1 MFLRRTMSS
10 VLLLLFFM
18 LAASAQDMMVRTGC
32 RRGTPRSLSALT
44 RAQQASRTPGGD
56 FYHGERHQL
65 VVLVSF
71 SDQQFQAGEEETLE
85 TWNRIFNEKNYS
97 EFPYVGSVHDYFYD
111 QSYKTFNLIFDLFY
125 VPLNESRVKYRS
137 TDLDDENSQYLVQ
150 DIMEELKMRDIEWSR
165 YDWNDDGYV
174 NQLLIVYAG
183 KGMNDGGD
191 GNTIWPHQWWM
202 SEHQHEGAYC
212 KPIEV
217 SYDDKDYLVDCY
229 CTVQEEGVTSASFGT
244 ICHEYSHCFGFP
256 DFYNGSTKYV
266 GSWDLMDYGNYNGDG
281 YCPAGYSA
289 HERWIMGWLTLTE
302 LTTET
307 TLSNIPAL
315 SDEGQAF
322 LVRND
327 GYANEYYIVENRQQ
341 QGWDEEMPGSGIL
354 IFHIDYDPYIWA
366 SPYGTPNSTYHQS
379 YTIMP
384 ANNKKSTYQAAG
396 WAYPYGDNDQ
406 LTNTSSPAATLIHE
420 NTDGTKLMNKP
431 LTQLAVT
438 GGLAS
443 FEFTNNVTGLSLTP
457 SPGLKGEE
465 RYYTL
470 DGRIIPNHTTLS
482 RGTYIVRYA
491 NGEIKKVVKQ

>member
-1 MFLRRTMSS
+1 MLLRRIMSV
-10 VLLLLFFM
+10 VLLVLFFM

-44 RAQQASRTPGGD
+44 RAQQATRTPGGD
-56 FYHGERHQL
+56 FYHDERHQL

-111 QSYKTFNLIFDLFY
+111 QSYAAFNLIFDLFY

-150 DIMEELKMRDIEWSR
+150 DIMEELKTRDIEWSR
-165 YDWNDDGYV
+165 YDWNNDGYV

-202 SEHQHEGAYC
+202 SEHEHEGAYC

-256 DFYNGSTKYV
+256 DFYNRSTKYV
-266 GSWDLMDYGNYNGDG
+266 GSWDLMDYGNYNGRG

-341 QGWDEEMPGSGIL
+341 QGWDAGLPGSGII
-354 IFHIDYDPYIWA
+354 IFHVDYDPDLWVSTIYYPNTYSNKHYI
-366 SPYGTPNSTYHQS
+366 
-379 YTIMP
+379 IIP
-384 ANNKKSTYQAAG
+384 ANNIPSANSYFCQDWG
-396 WAYPYGDNDQ
+396 YPYNDNDS
-406 LTNTSSPAATLIHE
+406 LTNNSEPPAVLYHE
-420 NTDGTKLMNKP
+420 NADGTMLMNKS
-431 LTQLAVT
+431 LYDMAVV
-438 GGLAS
+438 GDLAS
-443 FEFTNNVTGLSLTP
+443 FRFVASTPTGIQ
-457 SPGLKGEE
+457 E
-465 RYYTL
+465 RKAEGDPKELYRMGPVGIL
-470 DGRIIPNHTTLS
+470 
-482 RGTYIVRYA
+482 RYP
-491 NGEIKKVVKQ
+491 NGETKKVVKP

>member
-1 MFLRRTMSS
+1 MLLRRIMSV
-10 VLLLLFFM
+10 VLLVLFT
-18 LAASAQDMMVRTGC
+18 LTASAQEWTAGRGC
-32 RRGTPRSLSALT
+32 RRGTPRPEGLVMRRGAPDS
-44 RAQQASRTPGGD
+44 QPKQVGGD
-56 FYHGERHQL
+56 FYYGERHQL

-137 TDLDDENSQYLVQ
+137 TDLNDENSQYLVQ

-202 SEHQHEGAYC
+202 SEHEHEGAYC
-212 KPIEV
+212 EPIEV

-229 CTVQEEGVTSASFGT
+229 CTVQEEGVASASFGT

-289 HERWIMGWLTLTE
+289 HERWKMGWLTPTE
-302 LTTET
+302 LSTTT
-307 TLSNIPAL
+307 TITNMPTL
-315 SDEGQAF
+315 SDEPQAY
-322 LVRND
+322 LIRND
-327 GYANEYYIVENRQQ
+327 GHQDEYYIIENRQQ
-341 QGWDEEMPGSGIL
+341 IGWDAGLPGSGII
-354 IFHIDYDPYIWA
+354 IFHVDYDPDLWVSTIYYPNTYSKKHYI
-366 SPYGTPNSTYHQS
+366 
-379 YTIMP
+379 IIP
-384 ANNKKSTYQAAG
+384 ANNIPSASSYICQD
-396 WAYPYGDNDQ
+396 WAYPYNDNDS
-406 LTNTSSPAATLIHE
+406 LTNNSEPPAVLYHE
-420 NTDGTKLMNKP
+420 NTDGTMLMNKS
-431 LTQLAVT
+431 LYDMAVV
-438 GGLAS
+438 GDLAS
-443 FEFTNNVTGLSLTP
+443 FRFVASTPTGIQ
-457 SPGLKGEE
+457 E
-465 RYYTL
+465 RKAEGAPKELYRMGPVGIL
-470 DGRIIPNHTTLS
+470 
-482 RGTYIVRYA
+482 RYP
-491 NGEIKKVVKQ
+491 NGETKKVVKP

>member
-1 MFLRRTMSS
+1 MFLRRTLSS
-10 VLLLLFFM
+10 VLLLFFM
-18 LAASAQDMMVRTGC
+18 LTASAQDMTVRTGC

-44 RAQQASRTPGGD
+44 RAQQATRTPGGD

-150 DIMEELKMRDIEWSR
+150 DIMKELKMCDIEWSR

-202 SEHQHEGAYC
+202 SEHEHEGAYC
-212 KPIEV
+212 EPIEV

-229 CTVQEEGVTSASFGT
+229 CTVQEEGVASASFGT

-266 GSWDLMDYGNYNGDG
+266 GSWDLMDNGNYNGDG

-289 HERWIMGWLTLTE
+289 HERWMMGWLTPTE
-302 LTTET
+302 LSKTTT
-307 TLSNIPAL
+307 ITNMPTL
-315 SDEGQAF
+315 SDEPQAY
-322 LVRND
+322 LIRND
-327 GYANEYYIVENRQQ
+327 GHQDEYYIIENRQQ
-341 QGWDEEMPGSGIL
+341 IGWDTALPGNGII
-354 IFHIDYDPYIWA
+354 IFHVDYDPDLWVSTIYYPNTYSNKHYI
-366 SPYGTPNSTYHQS
+366 
-379 YTIMP
+379 IIP
-384 ANNKKSTYQAAG
+384 ANNIPSASSYFCQD
-396 WAYPYGDNDQ
+396 WAYPYNDNDS
-406 LTNTSSPAATLIHE
+406 LTNNSVPPAVLYHE
-420 NTDGTKLMNKP
+420 NTDGTMLMNKS
-431 LTQLAVT
+431 LYDIAVV
-438 GGLAS
+438 GDLAS
-443 FEFTNNVTGLSLTP
+443 FRFVVSTPTGIQ
-457 SPGLKGEE
+457 E
-465 RYYTL
+465 RKAEGAPKELYRMGPVGIL
-470 DGRIIPNHTTLS
+470 
-482 RGTYIVRYA
+482 RYP
-491 NGEIKKVVKQ
+491 NGETKKVVKP

>member
-1 MFLRRTMSS
+1 MFLRRTLSS

-18 LAASAQDMMVRTGC
+18 LAASAQDMTVRTGC

-56 FYHGERHQL
+56 FYKGERHQL

-165 YDWNDDGYV
+165 YDWNGDGYV

-202 SEHQHEGAYC
+202 SEHLKDSEPDVYC
-212 KPIEV
+212 EPIEV
-217 SYDDKDYLVDCY
+217 SCDDKDYLVDCY

-302 LTTET
+302 LTAET

-341 QGWDEEMPGSGIL
+341 QGWDTALPGSGII
-354 IFHIDYDPYIWA
+354 IFHVDYDPDLWVSTIYYPNTYSKKHYI
-366 SPYGTPNSTYHQS
+366 
-379 YTIMP
+379 IIP
-384 ANNKKSTYQAAG
+384 ANNIPSANSYFCQD
-396 WAYPYGDNDQ
+396 WAYPYNDNDS
-406 LTNTSSPAATLIHE
+406 LTNNSEPPAVLYHE
-420 NTDGTKLMNKP
+420 NTDGTMLMNKS
-431 LTQLAVT
+431 LYDMAVV
-438 GGLAS
+438 GDLAS
-443 FEFTNNVTGLSLTP
+443 FRFVVSTPTGIQ
-457 SPGLKGEE
+457 E
-465 RYYTL
+465 RKAEGAPKELYRMGPVGIL
-470 DGRIIPNHTTLS
+470 
-482 RGTYIVRYA
+482 RYP
-491 NGEIKKVVKQ
+491 NGETKKVVKP

>member
-18 LAASAQDMMVRTGC
+18 LTASAQDMTVRTGC

-44 RAQQASRTPGGD
+44 RAQQATRTPGGD

-150 DIMEELKMRDIEWSR
+150 DIMKELKMRDIEWSR
-165 YDWNDDGYV
+165 YDWNGDGYV

-202 SEHQHEGAYC
+202 SEHEHEGAYC
-212 KPIEV
+212 EPIEV

-266 GSWDLMDYGNYNGDG
+266 GSWDLMDYGNYNGGG

-315 SDEGQAF
+315 SDEGQAY

-341 QGWDEEMPGSGIL
+341 QGWDEEMPGRGIMV
-354 IFHIDYDPYIWA
+354 FHIDYDPNIWSSA
-366 SPYGTPNSTYHQS
+366 NVAPNSSSRQRYVLFH
-379 YTIMP
+379 
-384 ANNKKSTYQAAG
+384 ANDDYLSSG
-396 WAYPYGDNDQ
+396 WAYPYQANDS
-406 LTNTSSPAATLIHE
+406 LTNLSQPAATLWHD
-420 NTDGTKLMNKP
+420 NLDGTRLMNKS
-431 LTQLAVT
+431 LLDMTVED
-438 GGLAS
+438 GLAS
-443 FEFTNNVTGLSLTP
+443 FRFAVSTPTGIQEWKAEGTP
-457 SPGLKGEE
+457 KELYRIGPVGIL
-465 RYYTL
+465 RY
-470 DGRIIPNHTTLS
+470 P
-482 RGTYIVRYA
+482 
-491 NGEIKKVVKQ
+491 NGETKKVVKP

>member
-1 MFLRRTMSS
+1 MFLRRTLSS

-18 LAASAQDMMVRTGC
+18 LAASAQDMTVRTGC

-56 FYHGERHQL
+56 FYKGERHQL

-150 DIMEELKMRDIEWSR
+150 DIMDELKMRDIEWSR
-165 YDWNDDGYV
+165 YDWNGDGYV

-202 SEHQHEGAYC
+202 SEHLKDSEPDVYC
-212 KPIEV
+212 EPIEV
-217 SYDDKDYLVDCY
+217 SCDDKDYLVDCY

-341 QGWDEEMPGSGIL
+341 QGWDTALPGSGII
-354 IFHIDYDPYIWA
+354 IFHVDYDPDLWVSTIYYPNTYSKKHYI
-366 SPYGTPNSTYHQS
+366 
-379 YTIMP
+379 IIP
-384 ANNKKSTYQAAG
+384 ANNIPSANSYFCQD
-396 WAYPYGDNDQ
+396 WAYPYNDNDS
-406 LTNTSSPAATLIHE
+406 LTNNSEPPAVLYHE
-420 NTDGTKLMNKP
+420 NTDGTMLMNKS
-431 LTQLAVT
+431 LYDMAVV
-438 GGLAS
+438 GDLAS
-443 FEFTNNVTGLSLTP
+443 FRFVVSTPTGIQ
-457 SPGLKGEE
+457 E
-465 RYYTL
+465 RKAEGAPKELYRMGPVGIL
-470 DGRIIPNHTTLS
+470 
-482 RGTYIVRYA
+482 RYP
-491 NGEIKKVVKQ
+491 NGETKKVVKP

>member
-1 MFLRRTMSS
+1 MLLRRTLSS

-18 LAASAQDMMVRTGC
+18 LAASAQDMTVRTGC

-44 RAQQASRTPGGD
+44 RAQQASRTPGGNY
-56 FYHGERHQL
+56 YHDERHQL

-97 EFPYVGSVHDYFYD
+97 ESPYVGSVHDYFYD
-111 QSYKTFNLIFDLFY
+111 QSYAAFNLIFDLFY

-165 YDWNDDGYV
+165 YDWNGDGYV

-202 SEHQHEGAYC
+202 SEHLKDSEPDVYC
-212 KPIEV
+212 EPIEV

-341 QGWDEEMPGSGIL
+341 IGWDAGLPGNGII
-354 IFHIDYDPYIWA
+354 IFHVDYDPDLWVSTIYYPNTYSNKHYI
-366 SPYGTPNSTYHQS
+366 
-379 YTIMP
+379 IIP
-384 ANNKKSTYQAAG
+384 ANNIPSANSYFCQD
-396 WAYPYGDNDQ
+396 WAYPYNDNDS
-406 LTNTSSPAATLIHE
+406 LTNNSEPPAVLYHE
-420 NTDGTKLMNKP
+420 NTDGTMLMNKS
-431 LTQLAVT
+431 LYDMAVV
-438 GGLAS
+438 GDLAS
-443 FEFTNNVTGLSLTP
+443 FRFVVSTPTGIQ
-457 SPGLKGEE
+457 E
-465 RYYTL
+465 RKAEGDPKELYRMGPVGIL
-470 DGRIIPNHTTLS
+470 
-482 RGTYIVRYA
+482 RYP
-491 NGEIKKVVKQ
+491 NGETKKVVKP

>member
-1 MFLRRTMSS
+1 MFLRRTLSS

-18 LAASAQDMMVRTGC
+18 LAASAQDMTVRTGC

-56 FYHGERHQL
+56 FYKGERHQL

-165 YDWNDDGYV
+165 YDWNGDGYV

-202 SEHQHEGAYC
+202 SEHLKDSEPDVYC
-212 KPIEV
+212 EPIEV
-217 SYDDKDYLVDCY
+217 SCDDKDYLVDCY

-341 QGWDEEMPGSGIL
+341 QGWDTALPGSGII
-354 IFHIDYDPYIWA
+354 IFHVDYDPDLWVSTIYYPNTYSKKHYI
-366 SPYGTPNSTYHQS
+366 
-379 YTIMP
+379 IIP
-384 ANNKKSTYQAAG
+384 ANNIPSANSYFCQD
-396 WAYPYGDNDQ
+396 WAYPYNDNDS
-406 LTNTSSPAATLIHE
+406 LTNNSEPPAVLYHE
-420 NTDGTKLMNKP
+420 NTDGTMLMNKS
-431 LTQLAVT
+431 LYDMAVVDD
-438 GGLAS
+438 LAS
-443 FEFTNNVTGLSLTP
+443 FRFVVSTPTGIQ
-457 SPGLKGEE
+457 E
-465 RYYTL
+465 RKAEGAPKELYRMGPVGIL
-470 DGRIIPNHTTLS
+470 
-482 RGTYIVRYA
+482 RYP
-491 NGEIKKVVKQ
+491 NGETKKVVKP

>member
-1 MFLRRTMSS
+1 MLLRRTMSS
-10 VLLLLFFM
+10 LLLLLFFM

-56 FYHGERHQL
+56 YYHDERHQL

-165 YDWNDDGYV
+165 YDWNGDGYV

-202 SEHQHEGAYC
+202 SEHLKDSEPDVYC
-212 KPIEV
+212 EPIEV
-217 SYDDKDYLVDCY
+217 SCDDKDYLVDCY

-266 GSWDLMDYGNYNGDG
+266 GSWDLMDYGNYNGGG
-281 YCPAGYSA
+281 YCPVGYSA
-289 HERWIMGWLTLTE
+289 HERWIMGWLTPTE
-302 LTTET
+302 LSTTT
-307 TLSNIPAL
+307 TITNMPTL
-315 SDEGQAF
+315 SDEPQAY
-322 LVRND
+322 LIRND
-327 GYANEYYIVENRQQ
+327 GHQDEYYIIENRQQ
-341 QGWDEEMPGSGIL
+341 IGWDAGLPGSGII
-354 IFHIDYDPYIWA
+354 IFHVDYDPDLWVSTIYYPNTYSKKHYI
-366 SPYGTPNSTYHQS
+366 
-379 YTIMP
+379 IIP
-384 ANNKKSTYQAAG
+384 ANNIPSASSYICQD
-396 WAYPYGDNDQ
+396 WAYPYNDNDS
-406 LTNTSSPAATLIHE
+406 LTNNSEPPAVLYHE
-420 NTDGTKLMNKP
+420 NTDGTMLMNKS
-431 LTQLAVT
+431 LYDMAVV
-438 GGLAS
+438 GDLAS
-443 FEFTNNVTGLSLTP
+443 FRFVVSTPTGIQ
-457 SPGLKGEE
+457 E
-465 RYYTL
+465 RKAEGDPKELYRMGPVGIL
-470 DGRIIPNHTTLS
+470 
-482 RGTYIVRYA
+482 RYP
-491 NGEIKKVVKQ
+491 NGETKKVVKP

>member
-1 MFLRRTMSS
+1 MSS

-18 LAASAQDMMVRTGC
+18 LAASAQDMTVRTGC

-44 RAQQASRTPGGD
+44 RAQQATRTPGGD
-56 FYHGERHQL
+56 FYHDERHQL

-97 EFPYVGSVHDYFYD
+97 EFPYAGSVHDYFYD
-111 QSYKTFNLIFDLFY
+111 QSYAAFNLIFDLFY

-165 YDWNDDGYV
+165 YDWNGDGYV

-202 SEHQHEGAYC
+202 SEHLKDSESDVYC
-212 KPIEV
+212 EPIEV
-217 SYDDKDYLVDCY
+217 SCDDKDYLVDCY

-266 GSWDLMDYGNYNGDG
+266 GSWDLMDYGNYNGGG

-289 HERWIMGWLTLTE
+289 HERWLMGWLTPTQ
-302 LTTET
+302 
-307 TLSNIPAL
+307 SPPA
-315 SDEGQAF
+315 
-322 LVRND
+322 
-327 GYANEYYIVENRQQ
+327 
-341 QGWDEEMPGSGIL
+341 
-354 IFHIDYDPYIWA
+354 
-366 SPYGTPNSTYHQS
+366 
-379 YTIMP
+379 
-384 ANNKKSTYQAAG
+384 
-396 WAYPYGDNDQ
+396 
-406 LTNTSSPAATLIHE
+406 
-420 NTDGTKLMNKP
+420 
-431 LTQLAVT
+431 
-438 GGLAS
+438 
-443 FEFTNNVTGLSLTP
+443 
-457 SPGLKGEE
+457 
-465 RYYTL
+465 
-470 DGRIIPNHTTLS
+470 
-482 RGTYIVRYA
+482 
-491 NGEIKKVVKQ
+491 

>member
-1 MFLRRTMSS
+1 MFLRRTLSS

-18 LAASAQDMMVRTGC
+18 LAASAQDMTVRTGC

-56 FYHGERHQL
+56 FYKGERHQL

-165 YDWNDDGYV
+165 YDWNGDGYV

-202 SEHQHEGAYC
+202 SEHLKDSEPDVYC
-212 KPIEV
+212 EPIEV
-217 SYDDKDYLVDCY
+217 SCDDKDYLVDCY

-341 QGWDEEMPGSGIL
+341 QGWDTALPGSGII
-354 IFHIDYDPYIWA
+354 IFHVDYDPDLWVSTIYYPNTYSKKHYI
-366 SPYGTPNSTYHQS
+366 
-379 YTIMP
+379 IIP
-384 ANNKKSTYQAAG
+384 ANNIPSANSYFCQD
-396 WAYPYGDNDQ
+396 WAYTYNDNDS
-406 LTNTSSPAATLIHE
+406 LTNNSEPPAVLYHE
-420 NTDGTKLMNKP
+420 NTDGTMLMNKS
-431 LTQLAVT
+431 LYDMAVV
-438 GGLAS
+438 GDLAS
-443 FEFTNNVTGLSLTP
+443 FRFVVSTPTGIQ
-457 SPGLKGEE
+457 E
-465 RYYTL
+465 RKAEGAPKELYRMGPVGIL
-470 DGRIIPNHTTLS
+470 
-482 RGTYIVRYA
+482 RYP
-491 NGEIKKVVKQ
+491 NGETKKVVKP

>member
-1 MFLRRTMSS
+1 MSS

-18 LAASAQDMMVRTGC
+18 LAASAQDMTVRTGC

-56 FYHGERHQL
+56 FYKGERHQL

-212 KPIEV
+212 NPIEV

-229 CTVQEEGVTSASFGT
+229 CTVQEEGVASASFGT

-315 SDEGQAF
+315 SDEGQAY

-341 QGWDEEMPGSGIL
+341 QGWDEEMPGRGIMV
-354 IFHIDYDPYIWA
+354 FHIDYDPNIWSSA
-366 SPYGTPNSTYHQS
+366 NVAPNSSSRQRYVLFH
-379 YTIMP
+379 
-384 ANNKKSTYQAAG
+384 ANDDYLSSG
-396 WAYPYGDNDQ
+396 WAYPYQANDS
-406 LTNTSSPAATLIHE
+406 LTNLSQPAATLWHD
-420 NTDGTKLMNKP
+420 NLDGTRLMNKS
-431 LTQLAVT
+431 LLDMTVED
-438 GGLAS
+438 GLAS
-443 FEFTNNVTGLSLTP
+443 FRFAVSTPTGIQEWKAEGTP
-457 SPGLKGEE
+457 KELYRIGPVGIL
-465 RYYTL
+465 RY
-470 DGRIIPNHTTLS
+470 P
-482 RGTYIVRYA
+482 
-491 NGEIKKVVKQ
+491 NGETKKVVKP

>member
-18 LAASAQDMMVRTGC
+18 LAASAQDMTVRTGC

-44 RAQQASRTPGGD
+44 RAQQATRTPGGD
-56 FYHGERHQL
+56 YYHDERHQL

-229 CTVQEEGVTSASFGT
+229 CTVQEEGVASASFGT

-289 HERWIMGWLTLTE
+289 HERWLMGWLMPEE
-302 LTTET
+302 LNAATAITN
-307 TLSNIPAL
+307 LPAL
-315 SDEGQAF
+315 TDEGRAY
-322 LVRND
+322 LIRND
-327 GYANEYYIVENRQQ
+327 GYENEYYLVENRQAL
-341 QGWDEEMPGSGIL
+341 GWDAGLPGSGIMV
-354 IFHIDYDPYIWA
+354 FHIDYDPSIWSSA
-366 SPYGTPNSTYHQS
+366 NVAPNSSSRQRYVLFH
-379 YTIMP
+379 
-384 ANNKKSTYQAAG
+384 ANDDYLSSG
-396 WAYPYGDNDQ
+396 WAYPYQANDS
-406 LTNTSSPAATLIHE
+406 LTNLSQPAATLWHD
-420 NTDGTKLMNKP
+420 NLDGTRLMNKS
-431 LTQLAVT
+431 LLDMTVED
-438 GGLAS
+438 GLAS
-443 FEFTNNVTGLSLTP
+443 FRFAVSTPTGIQERKAEGTP
-457 SPGLKGEE
+457 KELCRIGPVGIL
-465 RYYTL
+465 RY
-470 DGRIIPNHTTLS
+470 P
-482 RGTYIVRYA
+482 
-491 NGEIKKVVKQ
+491 NGETKKVVKP

>member
-1 MFLRRTMSS
+1 MFLLRTLSS

-18 LAASAQDMMVRTGC
+18 LAASAQDMTVRTGC

-56 FYHGERHQL
+56 FYKGERHQL

-165 YDWNDDGYV
+165 YDWNGDGYV

-202 SEHQHEGAYC
+202 SEHLKDSEPDVYC
-212 KPIEV
+212 EPIEV
-217 SYDDKDYLVDCY
+217 SCDDKDYLVDCY

-302 LTTET
+302 LTAET

-341 QGWDEEMPGSGIL
+341 QGWDTALPGSGII
-354 IFHIDYDPYIWA
+354 IFHVDYDPDLWVSTIYYPNTYSKKHYI
-366 SPYGTPNSTYHQS
+366 
-379 YTIMP
+379 IIP
-384 ANNKKSTYQAAG
+384 ANNIPSANSYFCQD
-396 WAYPYGDNDQ
+396 WAYPYNDNDS
-406 LTNTSSPAATLIHE
+406 LTNNSEPPAVLYHE
-420 NTDGTKLMNKP
+420 NTDGTMLMNKS
-431 LTQLAVT
+431 LYDMAVV
-438 GGLAS
+438 GDLAS
-443 FEFTNNVTGLSLTP
+443 FRFVVSTPTGIQ
-457 SPGLKGEE
+457 E
-465 RYYTL
+465 RKAEGAPKELYRMGPVGIL
-470 DGRIIPNHTTLS
+470 
-482 RGTYIVRYA
+482 RYP
-491 NGEIKKVVKQ
+491 NGETKKVVKP